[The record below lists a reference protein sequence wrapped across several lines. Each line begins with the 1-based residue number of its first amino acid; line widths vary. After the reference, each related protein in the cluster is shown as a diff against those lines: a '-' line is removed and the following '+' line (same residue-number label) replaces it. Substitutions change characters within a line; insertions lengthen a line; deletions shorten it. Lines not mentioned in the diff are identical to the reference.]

1 MRQCPVHRL
10 DLIRHEEEGVFAFW
24 EGEGC
29 WDCPVCDYHQH
40 ESPSDTQ
47 RFLDEHAASC
57 KPQPLY
63 GRGPVRSILPSEIPP
78 WAQTILIVLLG
89 LALFAAM
96 VRW

>member
-1 MRQCPVHRL
+1 MNYTENELRL
-10 DLIRHEEEGVFAFW
+10 ADRIMADW
-24 EGEGC
+24 K
-29 WDCPVCDYHQH
+29 
-40 ESPSDTQ
+40 
-47 RFLDEHAASC
+47 ASC

-96 VRW
+96 VRL